1 MKNTSNK
8 QPSAPKVKKESY
20 VSMDREERDILR
32 TLGLRERALYPELK
46 WLASFKTGEVQH
58 FGKRVITFQFLA
70 DLITVPTTQGRA
82 ADTMNAKEACRVLL
96 RLHHAG
102 LVGEIENHPT
112 KGLRFALPMSPI
124 CKKTALK
131 LRQEAKDQEQGNAAK
146 LPNQAHVGSAQNPIT
161 MRVGEVSDPSL
172 SVMTISKGDQYDFH
186 TDISNLAA
194 LHGSAADRE
203 MVAVARLKISGEI
216 QPIEVRGATTETLTL
231 DSIKDRLRR
240 SRAAFSWIDN
250 AESAVIYKR
259 WIAVGH
265 SVEKFEGAVEAVEDN
280 FDTEPTPRAVD
291 VELRG
296 GSARQF
302 ASQREAQRAQRRG
315 RVAL

>member
-1 MKNTSNK
+1 MKNTPTK
-8 QPSAPKVKKESY
+8 QPSAPTVKKEAY

-58 FGKRVITFQFLA
+58 FGKRVITFQLLA

-112 KGLRFALPMSPI
+112 KGLRFALLLSPI

-131 LRQEAKDQEQGNAAK
+131 LRQEAKDQEYGNAAK
-146 LPNQAHVGSAQNPIT
+146 LPNQAHVGSAQNPIA
-161 MRVGEVSDPSL
+161 MRAGEVSDPSL

-216 QPIEVRGATTETLTL
+216 RPIEVRGATSESLTL

-240 SRAAFSWIDN
+240 SSAAFSWIDN

-259 WIAVGH
+259 WIAAGH
-265 SVEKFEGAVEAVEDN
+265 GVEKFEAAVEAVEDN
-280 FDTEPTPRAVD
+280 FETEPTPRAVD

-296 GSARQF
+296 GSARRL